1 MNRPTLLL
9 AFASTALALAAC
21 RGQNTEQPPVHL
33 NPNMDSQPRF
43 DPQSEVK
50 LFEDRRSMR
59 PTEEHTVA
67 RGHLK
72 EDETFNYGREGAKYT
87 LKVPIPINEELL
99 HRGQERFNIY
109 CTPCHDKSG
118 SGQGM
123 VIRRQAGFPPATNLL
138 DEYSRKMT
146 DGQLYSA
153 ILNGKNNMPS
163 YGAQVTDPRDR
174 WAIVAYVRAL
184 QFSQNAAMDDVPPEK
199 RAGLP
204 VEMTQ

>member
-1 MNRPTLLL
+1 MKRPTLLL
-9 AFASTALALAAC
+9 VVATSALGLAAC
-21 RGQNTEQPPVHL
+21 RGQNSEQTPVHM
-33 NPNMDSQPRF
+33 NPNMQSQPRF

-59 PTEEHTVA
+59 PTVEHTVA
-67 RGHLK
+67 RGNLK
-72 EDETFNYGREGAKYT
+72 DDETFNYGREGNKYV

-99 HRGQERFNIY
+99 RRGQERFNIY

-184 QFSQNAAMDDVPPEK
+184 QFSQNAVMDDVPPEK